1 MPPLQGAVG
10 SSNVSGTSPIPDDD
24 SNRNRKKMDEAI
36 TAAQRA
42 RAAHGGPTQT
52 ASNEVPYAAHRGDT
66 MWGVARKNG
75 DSLSDLTGA
84 NQQIR
89 NPNRIKP
96 GDILFVPTHDPATI
110 RTRQQVADAEA
121 ADRNV
126 AGVEAKL
133 RDPGLAPDTRKVMLQ
148 KLADARADASSKWTN
163 VRTSVENELI
173 DDGVGTTASDTAV
186 RSLVDQIRTRAPDS
200 QKFQTIVD
208 DVAKQAPIDGNVRAI
223 VAKAQG
229 QSDPAAA
236 LHTLNAGYAS
246 ATPDVQDTLLRDPG
260 ARKIIANVVM
270 WADQPLRQKAD
281 GTTMPQAQTAQAIQ
295 RLDQATRST
304 DKNLA
309 GAVVDRAVA
318 DYEQFHTSNQGRL
331 AGGSPFGSVGMTTL
345 IDLSGRIAGSKS
357 GDDAISRFAGMGAW
371 NGDSVRNAIAAGADP
386 AYAIELARQFKQA
399 SVNPS
404 IVVQTIND
412 GIALRDQQKIASG
425 GSPAATIDVANRMQ
439 AAGLDSSRVMKVAAD
454 SVQQFKNKVDGDVG
468 KLAQHNAELGWLLQN
483 DGVGMTSQQISQAVA
498 AYRDS
503 KGAPWQAEN
512 AKLGQQIAD
521 DGSKLVDQMTT
532 LNQLP
537 SQLSGSRT
545 LADQTLRTIANDPAA
560 GLAISVA
567 IQSDPKLADPN
578 HVRDVADIFSLSKVG
593 DIARKYTNEIASIQ
607 LRRMVLSKLQNVNL
621 SDPASVKQAKQALL
635 SIAADPSMRM
645 AGVTESDLK
654 KAVTEVDRTVDK
666 IVAAK
671 SQDEV
676 DAALK
681 GLDKKFNTD
690 ASLSKTFNKS
700 TVPGQ
705 LLRGFAV
712 AFAGAS
718 LINSWSNFNSNPSDP
733 RNDIKLLLDAAG
745 FAQKNSELLVGLGWI
760 DKQSALGQFGGE
772 WKLFARASA
781 GDLINGVS
789 AALDLYSAARSG
801 FGIGVPQDTGSAF
814 FSATTA
820 VGGGLA
826 VAPAFGAAAT
836 LGVVGLGVTLLG
848 LIGKSVYDSNKDAH
862 QYEGA
867 SKVFL
872 KGAGYNDA
880 AAQALSGRDGI
891 TSGAAGAGQM
901 PFLTKYAQFK
911 HMTPDQLRNWVNSL
925 TSEQVSH
932 LSARIQQTAGDCHG
946 DPRQFTDGPPQVQ
959 TIPNSDGPATEITLD
974 NTLGV
979 FDGNLTYDHVPHP

>member
-1 MPPLQGAVG
+1 MSTLQGGAVG
-10 SSNVSGTSPIPDDD
+10 SGNVSGSSLIPNDDGD
-24 SNRNRKKMDEAI
+24 RKKKMDEAI
-36 TAAQRA
+36 AAAKRA
-42 RAAHGGPTQT
+42 RASDGGPRET
-52 ASNEVPYAAHRGDT
+52 ANNEVPYEAQRGDT

-75 DSLSDLTGA
+75 DSLSDLVGA
-84 NQQIR
+84 NPQIH
-89 NPNRIKP
+89 NPNRIRP
-96 GDILFVPTHDPATI
+96 GDILFVPTHDPAII

-126 AGVEAKL
+126 ARVESGL

-148 KLADARADASSKWTN
+148 KLADARADASSKWTA

-173 DDGVGTTASDTAV
+173 DDGVGTTASDTAM
-186 RSLVDQIRTRAPDS
+186 RSLVDQIRARAPDS
-200 QKFQTIVD
+200 LTYQKIVD

-229 QSDPAAA
+229 QSDPSAA
-236 LHTLNAGYAS
+236 LHTLNDGYAS
-246 ATPDVQDTLLRDPG
+246 ATPDVQDMLLRDPG
-260 ARKIIANVVM
+260 ARKIIANVVT

-295 RLDQATRST
+295 RLDQATRGT

-309 GAVVDRAVA
+309 GVVVDQAVA
-318 DYEQFHTSNQGRL
+318 DYEQFQKSNQGRL
-331 AGGSPFGSVGMTTL
+331 AGGSPFGSVGMTAL
-345 IDLSGRIAGSKS
+345 VDLSGRIAGSKS

-412 GIALRDQQKIASG
+412 GMALRDQPKIANG
-425 GSPAATIDVANRMQ
+425 GSPAATIEVANRMQ
-439 AAGLDSSRVMKVAAD
+439 AAGLDASGVMKVATD
-454 SVQQFKNKVDGDVG
+454 GVQQFKNKVDGDVG
-468 KLAQHNAELGWLLQN
+468 KLAQHDAELGWLLQN
-483 DGVGMTSQQISQAVA
+483 DGVGMTSQQISHAVA

-503 KGAPWQAEN
+503 KGAAWQAED
-512 AKLGQQIAD
+512 AKLGRQIAD
-521 DGSKLVDQMTT
+521 DGSKLMDQMIA

-537 SQLSGSRT
+537 PHLSGSRT
-545 LADQTLRTIANDPAA
+545 LADQTLRTIANEPAA

-578 HVRDVADIFSLSKVG
+578 HVRDMADIFSLSKVG

-607 LRRMVLSKLQNVNL
+607 LRRLVLSKLQNVNL
-621 SDPASVKQAKQALL
+621 SDPESVKQAKQALL
-635 SIAADPSMRM
+635 SIATDPSMRM
-645 AGVTESDLK
+645 VGVTESDLK

-671 SQDEV
+671 TQDEV

-789 AALDLYSAARSG
+789 VALDLYSAARSE
-801 FGIGVPQDTGSAF
+801 FGIGVPQDTGSAI
-814 FSATTA
+814 FSATSA

-867 SKVFL
+867 SKAFL
-872 KGAGYNDA
+872 KAAGYNDA
-880 AAQALSGRDGI
+880 AAQALSARDGI
-891 TSGAAGAGQM
+891 TSGAAGAAQM
-901 PFLTKYAQFK
+901 PFLDKYAQFK

-925 TSEQVSH
+925 TPDQVSN
-932 LSARIQQTAGDCHG
+932 LSRRLLQTAAECHG
-946 DPRQFTDGPPQVQ
+946 DPSQFTNGPPE
-959 TIPNSDGPATEITLD
+959 TEFIPNTAGWATMITLD
-974 NTLGV
+974 KTVGV
-979 FDGNLTYDHVPHP
+979 FDDNLTYDHVPHP